1 MLGHS
6 AAVARAAGRHPWVG
20 AGAAGLLGWA
30 TNAAFPVDAPT
41 DYSVFVHAGD
51 ALWRGDLAGVFA
63 DPSVQSGPLTV
74 ASLSGLD
81 HLAGLVGQH
90 AIVASLAMA
99 LVASMCLT
107 LAIRFR
113 QVVVSP
119 ELAGASL
126 LVAWTLAALWGP
138 LAGTW
143 AHPTHALVPLLWLVC
158 VREAQSGRALHAGL
172 ALGVALALD
181 TWAVFGVC
189 ALLVLLPDVRALV
202 RSVAVTIAVAGLAWG
217 PFVVAGTGSGRM
229 TWRAL
234 PGSLPDL
241 LGVGEVGATYRAVQV
256 VVVLVVGSTV
266 VVAMRRNSDLAWLL
280 PTVLVT
286 VRILTDGIYLD
297 YYSFPVRVGLLVGVA
312 VLLGRR
318 DRRAALVVVAAWLT
332 SLELGTTTYVIAH
345 LPLVVGVVLAG
356 VVTARPGVVNRSDT
370 VQAESRAI
378 AASASE

>member
-1 MLGHS
+1 
-6 AAVARAAGRHPWVG
+6 VG
-20 AGAAGLLGWA
+20 AGIAGLVGWA
-30 TNAAFPVDAPT
+30 TNTAFPIDAPT
-41 DYSVFVHAGD
+41 DYSVFVDAGD

-81 HLAGLVGQH
+81 QVAGLLGH
-90 AIVASLAMA
+90 PAIVASLAMA
-99 LVASMCLT
+99 VLASACLT

-113 QVVVSP
+113 QVVASP
-119 ELAGASL
+119 ELAGAGL

-138 LAGTW
+138 LTGTW

-158 VREAQSGRALHAGL
+158 VREAQSRRALHAGL

-202 RSVAVTIAVAGLAWG
+202 RSAAVTIAVAGLAWG
-217 PFVVAGTGSGRM
+217 PFLVIGTGSGRM

-241 LGVGEVGATYRAVQV
+241 LGVGDVGAGYRALQV
-256 VVVLVVGSTV
+256 VVVLVAGGAL
-266 VVAMRRNSDLAWLL
+266 VVALRHSTDLAWLL
-280 PTVLVT
+280 PTVLVA
-286 VRILTDGIYLD
+286 VRIVTDGIYLD
-297 YYSFPVRVGLLVGVA
+297 YYSFPVRAGLLVGVA

-318 DRRAALVVVAAWLT
+318 DRRAGLVAVAAWLT
-332 SLELGTTTYVIAH
+332 SLELGTATYLVTH
-345 LPLVVGVVLAG
+345 LPLVVGVVLA
-356 VVTARPGVVNRSDT
+356 VVVVARPGMVNRSDDG
-370 VQAESRAI
+370 QAESRAI